1 MLLDSIASPFAIVD
15 IVSNR
20 PVYSMQHTSLK
31 IFVAGPRQE
40 SRTLTPPQRAF
51 LLHFFIADQ
60 ATFLGQQP
68 YSNRIHDDLRRNFS
82 AAIFL

>member
-1 MLLDSIASPFAIVD
+1 
-15 IVSNR
+15 
-20 PVYSMQHTSLK
+20 MQHTSLK
-31 IFVAGPRQE
+31 ILAP
-40 SRTLTPPQRAF
+40 TPKVGITDTHSATTRFSPP
-51 LLHFFIADQ
+51 FFIAGQ